1 MKKFLL
7 TVLSLFFSISFYAQ
21 EKDSIKEPEIYN
33 LNDFTE
39 KKARPL
45 ATRKNDDDEGAKV
58 DPESGKA
65 DYLLYKII
73 NHAKDTVVLDTTL
86 SIASQ
91 YKMNFMR
98 KDMFGTHAFQ
108 NQGQIFTELTND
120 FNNQEIVPSMG
131 QTPRNIG
138 YKQVEDVLYYQV
150 PTPTTEI
157 MYRNGIEQ
165 GQVLDSKIAINLTE
179 NLNVSLGYV
188 GLRSLGAYRNSLSSF
203 KNFTG
208 TVSYKTKNDRYRFRF
223 HNTNQRT
230 LNQENGGIV
239 DERKAD
245 FESNNSEYSDRGRL
259 DVNMEDAESVLTGK
273 RYFID
278 HNFKLFTTKD
288 TIPKKMSN
296 VKLGHIFNYETKQ
309 FNFLKATSTEYFGD
323 YFSSETNDLTSF
335 KSMDNKAY
343 IDFTSPYLLGKFRV
357 LAGYHYYYQGYKKV
371 VNTDNGVIP
380 NQIKNDAFSVGA
392 DWKASFKAFHLNA
405 SASTNII
412 GSINGNNLFV
422 EAAFR
427 NTKNFKLSS
436 SILLNSK
443 SPNANYLLFQS
454 NFVDYNW
461 YNEFKNIKTRTL
473 NFDFATKWI
482 QASAAITQIE
492 NYAYFDDQAQSIP
505 QQHNETVNYFK
516 VRAHNELK
524 FGYFALDTDFIYQ
537 QVTSGANVYK
547 LPDAVIR
554 STFYFSKVFFEKKS
568 LFLQTGIT
576 GKYFNAYN
584 ANNFNPLL
592 GEFTLQTTE
601 LIGGKPIFDAFI
613 NAQIRRTKLYF
624 TFENLMQLTKNNYYY
639 SAPSKPYTDFKIKF
653 GFIWYFFK

>member
-7 TVLSLFFSISFYAQ
+7 TVLSLFFSICFYAQ

-45 ATRKNDDDEGAKV
+45 ATRKNEEDEGAKV

-108 NQGQIFTELTND
+108 NQGQVFTELTND

-138 YKQVEDVLYYQV
+138 YKQVEDVVYYQV

-208 TVSYKTKNDRYRFRF
+208 TVSYKTKNDRYRIRF

-239 DERKAD
+239 DERKED

-309 FNFLKATSTEYFGD
+309 FNFLKPTSTEYFGD
-323 YFSSETNDLTSF
+323 YFSTETNDLTSF

-343 IDFTSPYLLGKFRV
+343 VDFTSPYLLGKFRV

-371 VNTDNGVIP
+371 VNTDTGVIP
-380 NQIKNDAFSVGA
+380 NQIKNDAISVGA

-436 SILLNSK
+436 SILFNSK
-443 SPNANYLLFQS
+443 SPTANYLLFQS

-461 YNEFKNIKTRTL
+461 FNDFKNINTRTL
-473 NFDFATKWI
+473 NFDFATKWV

-492 NYAYFDDQAQSIP
+492 NYAYFNEEAQSIP
-505 QQHNETVNYFK
+505 QQYGETVNYFK

-524 FGYFALDTDFIYQ
+524 FGYFGLDTDLIYQ

-576 GKYFNAYN
+576 GKYFNAYH

-653 GFIWYFFK
+653 GFVWYFFK

>member
-7 TVLSLFFSISFYAQ
+7 TVLSLFFSICFYAQ

-45 ATRKNDDDEGAKV
+45 AARKNEEDEGAKV

-108 NQGQIFTELTND
+108 NQGQVFTELTND

-138 YKQVEDVLYYQV
+138 YKQVEDVVYYQV

-208 TVSYKTKNDRYRFRF
+208 TVSYKTKNDRYRIRF

-239 DERKAD
+239 DERKED

-309 FNFLKATSTEYFGD
+309 FNFLKPTSTEYFGD
-323 YFSSETNDLTSF
+323 YFSTETNDLTSF

-343 IDFTSPYLLGKFRV
+343 VDFTSPYLLGKFRV

-371 VNTDNGVIP
+371 V
-380 NQIKNDAFSVGA
+380 
-392 DWKASFKAFHLNA
+392 
-405 SASTNII
+405 
-412 GSINGNNLFV
+412 
-422 EAAFR
+422 
-427 NTKNFKLSS
+427 
-436 SILLNSK
+436 
-443 SPNANYLLFQS
+443 
-454 NFVDYNW
+454 
-461 YNEFKNIKTRTL
+461 
-473 NFDFATKWI
+473 
-482 QASAAITQIE
+482 
-492 NYAYFDDQAQSIP
+492 
-505 QQHNETVNYFK
+505 
-516 VRAHNELK
+516 
-524 FGYFALDTDFIYQ
+524 
-537 QVTSGANVYK
+537 
-547 LPDAVIR
+547 
-554 STFYFSKVFFEKKS
+554 
-568 LFLQTGIT
+568 
-576 GKYFNAYN
+576 
-584 ANNFNPLL
+584 
-592 GEFTLQTTE
+592 
-601 LIGGKPIFDAFI
+601 
-613 NAQIRRTKLYF
+613 
-624 TFENLMQLTKNNYYY
+624 
-639 SAPSKPYTDFKIKF
+639 
-653 GFIWYFFK
+653 